1 MKLGNQLWGI
11 ALQPADKIRFI
22 RSQIEFKLLALAAGL
37 DRRSSDTGDRQSRHA
52 FSRRACFL
60 LCALRSCQNCEKRTL
75 RNLIDRAG
83 TFGLGCMSYGLQ
95 LVSITVVGTQSLFEL
110 FPSRATNPG
119 SRTNCLDEFLADRPN
134 DTQEL

>member
-11 ALQPADKIRFI
+11 TLQPADKIRFI

-60 LCALRSCQNCEKRTL
+60 LGSLRSCQNCEKRTF

-83 TFGLGCMSYGLQ
+83 TFGLGCMSYSPTVRTTLKSCETPASWRLRTSATPR
-95 LVSITVVGTQSLFEL
+95 LVRSA
-110 FPSRATNPG
+110 PSK
-119 SRTNCLDEFLADRPN
+119 
-134 DTQEL
+134 